1 MTRRDQKL
9 RIFADF
15 ARSLS
20 SLSTCRR
27 ASVGCVIVTPTL
39 TEVLSVGYNGPPAGV
54 SNDSCRAEVGECGC
68 CHSESNALVKLKTEK
83 SGLLMI
89 CTTSPCERCA
99 GLIVNCGRVSEV
111 LYVEEYRDLAGVELL
126 KKCGIVIGKLTC
138 PE

>member
-27 ASVGCVIVTPTL
+27 ASVGCVVVTPTL

-54 SNDSCRAEVGECGC
+54 SNDSCRTDVGECGC
-68 CHSESNALVKLKTEK
+68 VHAEANALVKLKTERV
-83 SGLLMI
+83 GLLLV

-99 GLIVNCGRVSEV
+99 GLVVNCGRVSEV
-111 LYVEEYRDLAGVELL
+111 LYLEEYRDPSGVELL
-126 KKCGIVIGKLTC
+126 RRCGVAVGRLGN
-138 PE
+138 

>member
-15 ARSLS
+15 AKDLS

-54 SNDSCRAEVGECGC
+54 SNDSCRADIGECGC
-68 CHSESNALVKLKTEK
+68 VHSESNALVKLKTEK
-83 SGLLMI
+83 SSLLLI

-111 LYVEEYRDLAGVELL
+111 LYVDEYRDLTGVGLL
-126 KKCGIVIGKLTC
+126 RECGIITERL
-138 PE
+138 E